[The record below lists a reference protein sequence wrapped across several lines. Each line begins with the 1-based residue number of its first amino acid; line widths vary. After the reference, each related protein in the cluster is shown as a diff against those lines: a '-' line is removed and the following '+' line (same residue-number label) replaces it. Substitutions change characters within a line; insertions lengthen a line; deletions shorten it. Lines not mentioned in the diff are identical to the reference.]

1 MKIFLK
7 KKKLKEL
14 KTEELNKNHLLDKKQ
29 TRMINGGTSLSII
42 PIEDTS
48 KPNPTLFSIIK

>member
-48 KPNPTLFSIIK
+48 KPNPMLFSIIK